1 MIKKLTITVDEEVY
15 SGLHRVIGR
24 RKISHF
30 IEDLVRPHV
39 MKKGLDTAYRKMAQD
54 HIREAEAQDW
64 SEGTLGDG
72 HAAW

>member
-15 SGLHRVIGR
+15 SGLYKVIGR
-24 RKISHF
+24 RKISQF

-39 MKKGLDTAYRKMAQD
+39 LKKELDAEYMKMSQEQT
-54 HIREAEAQDW
+54 REAEALAW
-64 SEGTLGDG
+64 SDGTLGDG

>member
-1 MIKKLTITVDEEVY
+1 MIKKLTITVDAEVY
-15 SGLHRVIGR
+15 SGLHAVIGR

-30 IEDLVRPHV
+30 IEGLVRPHV
-39 MKKGLDTAYRKMAQD
+39 LKTGLDAAYKQMAQD
-54 HIREAEAQDW
+54 QKREVDAREW